1 MFDLN
6 KALEKGRTLLPVPG
20 CPKTRLIPFPFTD
33 ERTVIGIRETS
44 TLDGMTALPP
54 PTAVCEIA
62 RWVLD
67 EAIEAETHGRRQIAE
82 ATRR

>member
-1 MFDLN
+1 LAIFNMSR
-6 KALEKGRTLLPVPG
+6 AAQAAATL
-20 CPKTRLIPFPFTD
+20 
-33 ERTVIGIRETS
+33 

-54 PTAVCEIA
+54 PTAGEIA

>member
-1 MFDLN
+1 LAIFNMSG
-6 KALEKGRTLLPVPG
+6 AAQAAA
-20 CPKTRLIPFPFTD
+20 
-33 ERTVIGIRETS
+33 TS

-67 EAIEAETHGRRQIAE
+67 EAIEAEAHGRRQIAE

>member
-1 MFDLN
+1 LAIFN
-6 KALEKGRTLLPVPG
+6 VSRAAQAAATL
-20 CPKTRLIPFPFTD
+20 
-33 ERTVIGIRETS
+33 
-44 TLDGMTALPP
+44 TLDGMTELPP
-54 PTAVCEIA
+54 PTAVGEIA